1 MQAVQYASFNKKH
14 DKPTDGDS
22 CAAILQLFTVPN
34 LVSQSFNCSQIMQP
48 QGRKSEVVAKA
59 LNKMFLNLQ
68 RQISTSD
75 PEAFCITPWA

>member
-1 MQAVQYASFNKKH
+1 MQTVQYASFNKKH

-22 CAAILQLFTVPN
+22 CTAILQLFAVPN
-34 LVSQSFNCSQIMQP
+34 LVSQSLDYSQIMQP

-68 RQISTSD
+68 RQN
-75 PEAFCITPWA
+75 FHF